1 MCSILS
7 PQDEGKIRNCI
18 EKMQLIKQQ
27 TEDLN
32 PQVMH
37 EFTELVKKRH
47 CQLSKSSCCAMKK
60 VLDQRARLFAL
71 NVPEFIS
78 LSSNDQMI
86 LQEENGG
93 PLIELRI
100 ATFFQTDFKAR
111 QQLGMILGPS
121 DVLRIT
127 SSLAGMGND
136 SLDNQHLEYEQFFVM
151 QTSDERDD
159 NNKDQISS
167 DHSTKLLRVMAEH
180 KSLLQKISKW
190 VDDETT
196 FCLMNL
202 ILLFNS
208 SEIRNNLEAPD
219 EVEKHQIYYTELLY
233 RYLLSKYPKSI
244 YYTELLYRYLLSKY
258 PKTKARSKL
267 AEGICIVSH
276 CRELHQLAIL
286 RCSMN
291 RKVSESTN
299 SSSGSGGEDN

>member
-1 MCSILS
+1 MTYYFV
-7 PQDEGKIRNCI
+7 N
-18 EKMQLIKQQ
+18 
-27 TEDLN
+27 
-32 PQVMH
+32 
-37 EFTELVKKRH
+37 F
-47 CQLSKSSCCAMKK
+47 
-60 VLDQRARLFAL
+60 
-71 NVPEFIS
+71 
-78 LSSNDQMI
+78 
-86 LQEENGG
+86 
-93 PLIELRI
+93 LRQKL
-100 ATFFQTDFKAR
+100 TVCLKLHFQ
-111 QQLGMILGPS
+111 
-121 DVLRIT
+121 
-127 SSLAGMGND
+127 
-136 SLDNQHLEYEQFFVM
+136 
-151 QTSDERDD
+151 
-159 NNKDQISS
+159 
-167 DHSTKLLRVMAEH
+167 
-180 KSLLQKISKW
+180 ISKW

-219 EVEKHQIYYTELLY
+219 EVEKHQ
-233 RYLLSKYPKSI
+233 I